1 MGDNTMATAAEQQVE
16 QEQASAAFSAGFDSV
31 RGSEGAQPPEQM
43 DDDPRD
49 EPEAEAQE
57 PESVEEEA
65 LAGLGLT
72 ASEIKSLLQR
82 AAKVDSIEEALGK
95 AHGKIGE
102 LNRTLQELKTSPQRP
117 TPQAP
122 AEEYDDAALNEFE
135 STFPEFAPAVE
146 ARARRIAQEVMQQ
159 SAQSGQ
165 QADPEAISKAV
176 NLAVMDA
183 THKGWRETVAS
194 PEFDLWVSAQPESVR
209 QTYATTWDHN
219 ELGGIVA
226 KFAESRRAV
235 ADRATRSK
243 SRLEAAL
250 TPDGRSSRVSHAA
263 SEIDAMQAGFDAV
276 RNPRYYTTR

>member
-122 AEEYDDAALNEFE
+122 AEEYDETALNEFE

-159 SAQSGQ
+159 SAQ
-165 QADPEAISKAV
+165 ADPDAINKAV

>member
-43 DDDPRD
+43 DDDQRD

-122 AEEYDDAALNEFE
+122 AEEYDETALNEFE

-159 SAQSGQ
+159 SAQ
-165 QADPEAISKAV
+165 ADPDAINKAV

>member
-82 AAKVDSIEEALGK
+82 AAKVDSIEDALGK

-122 AEEYDDAALNEFE
+122 AEEYDETALNEFE

-159 SAQSGQ
+159 SAQ
-165 QADPEAISKAV
+165 ADPDAINKAV

>member
-1 MGDNTMATAAEQQVE
+1 
-16 QEQASAAFSAGFDSV
+16 
-31 RGSEGAQPPEQM
+31 
-43 DDDPRD
+43 
-49 EPEAEAQE
+49 
-57 PESVEEEA
+57 
-65 LAGLGLT
+65 
-72 ASEIKSLLQR
+72 
-82 AAKVDSIEEALGK
+82 
-95 AHGKIGE
+95 
-102 LNRTLQELKTSPQRP
+102 
-117 TPQAP
+117 
-122 AEEYDDAALNEFE
+122 
-135 STFPEFAPAVE
+135 
-146 ARARRIAQEVMQQ
+146 
-159 SAQSGQ
+159 
-165 QADPEAISKAV
+165 
-176 NLAVMDA
+176 MDA

>member
-82 AAKVDSIEEALGK
+82 AAKVDSIEDALGK

-122 AEEYDDAALNEFE
+122 AEEYDETALNEFE

-159 SAQSGQ
+159 SAQ
-165 QADPEAISKAV
+165 ADPDAINKAV

-276 RNPRYYTTR
+276 RNPRYYTTTR